1 MLRHT
6 VGLDVVHTVG
16 LDEGH
21 TVGLNLCADV
31 ALGPPRTL

>member
-31 ALGPPRTL
+31 ALGPPHTL